1 MKISVHVTD
10 DQKKVIRNY
19 ASSRGLSVSE
29 AMRAAIFEIIED
41 EYDLALAKKALAE
54 WERGGKKTYTH
65 EEVGRELG
73 FL

>member
-1 MKISVHVTD
+1 MTISVHVTNE
-10 DQKKVIRNY
+10 QKRMIASY

-41 EYDLALAKKALAE
+41 EYDLSLAKKALSE
-54 WERGGKKTYTH
+54 WERDGKKVFTH